1 MIASLGI
8 DRLESCLGNLIGVSK
23 VIESDTTFT
32 IWVDADACPNLMK
45 NVLFRLAD
53 KRQTR
58 VVFVSNHFVKVPK
71 SKYLSSKQVSQG
83 FDEADNEIVS
93 LMSPMDIVI
102 TADLPL
108 ANDVIEKK
116 GSAINPRGTVYTA
129 ENIKSHLSRRD
140 LMEDLRDS
148 GMISGGPSALN
159 QKNVQEFAN
168 SLDRVV
174 TKRLKA
180 IY

>member
-1 MIASLGI
+1 M
-8 DRLESCLGNLIGVSK
+8 DPE
-23 VIESDTTFT
+23 
-32 IWVDADACPNLMK
+32 P
-45 NVLFRLAD
+45 
-53 KRQTR
+53 
-58 VVFVSNHFVKVPK
+58 VKVPK

-93 LMSPMDIVI
+93 LMSPRDIVI